1 MNVGTAPLARPR
13 HVAIVMDG
21 NGRWATER
29 HRPRVFGHRAG
40 VKAVRRTV
48 EAVIARGIESLTLFA
63 FSSENW
69 SRPEAEVN
77 ALMDLF
83 LKAMRRETE
92 ELSKHGVR
100 LRFIGE
106 RTRFPAELC
115 EQMATCE
122 AITAGNRT
130 LNLNIAVNY
139 GGRLDIVLA
148 ARRLAERVA
157 AGQLAPAAIDE
168 TSFAAEIALAEQPA
182 PDLFI
187 RTGGEHR
194 ISNFLLWQI
203 AYTELHFS
211 PVLWPDFDALR
222 LDQAL
227 LDYAT
232 RERRY
237 GRTSEQVRLQAPV
250 PG

>member
-1 MNVGTAPLARPR
+1 MPRPR
-13 HVAIVMDG
+13 HIAIVMDG
-21 NGRWATER
+21 NGRWASER

-69 SRPEAEVN
+69 SRPATEVN

-100 LRFIGE
+100 IRFIGD
-106 RTRFPAELC
+106 RDRFVPELR
-115 EQMATCE
+115 EQMAACE
-122 AITAGNRT
+122 SMT
-130 LNLNIAVNY
+130 LANSRMNLNIAVNY
-139 GGRLDIVLA
+139 GGRLDIVQA
-148 ARRLAERVA
+148 ARRLAERAA
-157 AGQLAPAAIDE
+157 AGQLDPADIDE
-168 TSFAAEIALAEQPA
+168 ACFSAEIALAAQPA
-182 PDLFI
+182 LDLFI

-203 AYTELHFS
+203 AYAELHFS

-232 RERRY
+232 RERRF
-237 GRTSEQVRLQAPV
+237 GKTPEQVRQQSTVA
-250 PG
+250 

>member
-1 MNVGTAPLARPR
+1 MPRPR

-21 NGRWATER
+21 NGRWASER

-69 SRPEAEVN
+69 SRPAAEVN

-92 ELSKHGVR
+92 ELAKHGVR

-106 RTRFPAELC
+106 RGRFTPELR
-115 EQMATCE
+115 EQMSSCE
-122 AITAGNRT
+122 ALTAGNAT
-130 LNLNIAVNY
+130 LMLNVAVNY

-148 ARRLAERVA
+148 ARRLAEQAA
-157 AGQLAPAAIDE
+157 AGTLDPAAIDE
-168 TSFAAEIALAEQPA
+168 AGFAAEIALAEQPA

-211 PVLWPDFDALR
+211 PVLWPDFDALH
-222 LDQAL
+222 LDRAL
-227 LDYAT
+227 LDYAS

-237 GRTSEQVRLQAPV
+237 GKTPEQIRQAAK
-250 PG
+250 GGG

>member
-1 MNVGTAPLARPR
+1 MPRPR

-21 NGRWATER
+21 NGRWASER

-83 LKAMRRETE
+83 LKSMRRETE

-100 LRFIGE
+100 LRFVGE
-106 RTRFPAELC
+106 RGRFTPELR
-115 EQMATCE
+115 EQMAICE
-122 AITAGNRT
+122 AMTLGNTT

-157 AGQLAPAAIDE
+157 AGQLDPAAIDE
-168 TSFAAEIALAEQPA
+168 ACFAAEIALAEQPP

-237 GRTSEQVRLQAPV
+237 GKTPEQIRQQGSV

>member
-1 MNVGTAPLARPR
+1 MNGGSSPTPRPR

-21 NGRWATER
+21 NGRWASER

-48 EAVIARGIESLTLFA
+48 EAVIARGIEFLTLFA

-69 SRPEAEVN
+69 SRPPAEVN

-92 ELSKHGVR
+92 DLSKNGVR
-100 LRFIGE
+100 LRFIGD
-106 RTRFPAELC
+106 RARFAPELR
-115 EQMATCE
+115 EQMAACE
-122 AITAGNRT
+122 AMTVGNAR

-139 GGRLDIVLA
+139 GGRLDIVQA
-148 ARRLAERVA
+148 ARRLAERAA
-157 AGQLAPAAIDE
+157 AGQLDPAAIDE
-168 TSFAAEIALAEQPA
+168 ACFAAEIALAEQPA

-232 RERRY
+232 RERRF
-237 GRTSEQVRLQAPV
+237 GKTPEQVRQQAP
-250 PG
+250 GI

>member
-1 MNVGTAPLARPR
+1 MPRPR
-13 HVAIVMDG
+13 HIAIVMDG
-21 NGRWATER
+21 NGRWASER

-69 SRPEAEVN
+69 SRPATEVN

-100 LRFIGE
+100 IRFIGD
-106 RTRFPAELC
+106 RVRFVPELR
-115 EQMATCE
+115 EQMAACE
-122 AITAGNRT
+122 SMTLANSR

-139 GGRLDIVLA
+139 GGRLDIVQA
-148 ARRLAERVA
+148 ARRLAERTA
-157 AGQLAPAAIDE
+157 AGQLDPADIDE
-168 TSFAAEIALAEQPA
+168 ACFSAEIALAEQPA

-211 PVLWPDFDALR
+211 PALWPDFDALR

-227 LDYAT
+227 LDYAS
-232 RERRY
+232 RERRF
-237 GRTSEQVRLQAPV
+237 GKTPEQVRQQSTVA
-250 PG
+250 